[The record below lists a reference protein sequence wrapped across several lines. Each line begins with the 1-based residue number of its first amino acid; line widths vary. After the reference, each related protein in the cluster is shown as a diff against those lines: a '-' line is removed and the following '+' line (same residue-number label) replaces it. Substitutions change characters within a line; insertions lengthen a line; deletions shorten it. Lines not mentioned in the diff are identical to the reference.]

1 MPPYPRPPEP
11 MLPGPVLPEPVL
23 LEPML
28 PVPVPGLGSVPE
40 PCRARSLVVTPPE
53 EAPPIEPGPGDAG
66 SAAPTPLGTIGLL
79 GSRSLVAVLPGED
92 VPIIDP
98 LLACARIML
107 DGPDASALLRSEE
120 RSVGKECVS
129 TCRSQWSPLS

>member
-1 MPPYPRPPEP
+1 
-11 MLPGPVLPEPVL
+11 
-23 LEPML
+23 ML
-28 PVPVPGLGSVPE
+28 PVPVPVLGSVPE

-66 SAAPTPLGTIGLL
+66 SAAPAPLGTIGLL

-92 VPIIDP
+92 VPLIDP

-107 DGPDASALLRSEE
+107 DGPDASALLFASKDR
-120 RSVGKECVS
+120 KS
-129 TCRSQWSPLS
+129 TRLNSSH

>member
-28 PVPVPGLGSVPE
+28 PVPVPVLGSVPE

-66 SAAPTPLGTIGLL
+66 SAAPAPLGTIRLL
-79 GSRSLVAVLPGED
+79 GSRSLVAVLPGAG
-92 VPIIDP
+92 VPLHET
-98 LLACARIML
+98 LLACRRVM
-107 DGPDASALLRSEE
+107 PDRPDPTTL
-120 RSVGKECVS
+120 
-129 TCRSQWSPLS
+129 